1 MSAPPIHFR
10 VVLSIPQWTPESIGW
25 TIKGITPRPTAVV
38 IHLRVV
44 KGSFGATFASENRE
58 PAQILLIVNPEIKA
72 LLERGRAKNKTLGR
86 NY

>member
-38 IHLRVV
+38 IHLRVF
-44 KGSFGATFASENRE
+44 KGSFGATFASENKE

-72 LLERGRAKNKTLGR
+72 LLEIGRAKEKL
-86 NY
+86 

>member
-58 PAQILLIVNPEIKA
+58 PAQILLIVNPEIDK
-72 LLERGRAKNKTLGR
+72 LRHFKREVGTNRW
-86 NY
+86 